1 MPVSSSLTA
10 LFLKA
15 YSGTHPNVVTHGIE
29 SIPVSSLA
37 SGANSIRITEQSILN
52 AIQSGVTINPSLLC
66 EYYNGLSV
74 VEVAG
79 TPYVPPPPT
88 TWVQRGADIDGE
100 ANNDYSGSGYSVSLS
115 SNGSIVAIGAPYN
128 AGGGSQ
134 RGHVRVYAWNGA
146 TWVQRGADIDGEA
159 NSNQSG
165 FSVSLSTD
173 GSIVAIGAPYNAG
186 GGSERGHVRVYA
198 WNGATWVQ
206 RGADIDGEAN
216 NDYSGYSV
224 SDYSGYSVSLSSNGS
239 IVAIGAPY
247 AGSGSQINGHV
258 RVYAWNGA
266 AWVQRGADIDG
277 EANNDQSGYSVSLST
292 DGSIVAIGAL
302 YNAGGGFRRGHVR
315 VYAWNEATSTWVRR
329 GADIDGEAN
338 SNQSGFSVS
347 LSTDGSIVAIGAPYN
362 AGGGSE
368 RGHVRVYAWNGAT
381 WVQRGADIDGE
392 VNSDQSGRSVSLS
405 TDGSIV
411 AIGALYNAG
420 GGTQRGHVRI
430 YAWNGAA
437 WVQRGADIDG
447 EANNDQSGYSVS
459 LSSNGSIVAIGANY
473 NAGGGYRIG
482 HVRVYKYQ

>member
-206 RGADIDGEAN
+206 RGADIDGE
-216 NDYSGYSV
+216 
-224 SDYSGYSVSLSSNGS
+224 
-239 IVAIGAPY
+239 
-247 AGSGSQINGHV
+247 
-258 RVYAWNGA
+258 
-266 AWVQRGADIDG
+266 
-277 EANNDQSGYSVSLST
+277 
-292 DGSIVAIGAL
+292 
-302 YNAGGGFRRGHVR
+302 
-315 VYAWNEATSTWVRR
+315 
-329 GADIDGEAN
+329 
-338 SNQSGFSVS
+338 
-347 LSTDGSIVAIGAPYN
+347 
-362 AGGGSE
+362 
-368 RGHVRVYAWNGAT
+368 
-381 WVQRGADIDGE
+381 